1 MCRILWKTL
10 LISCVIP
17 PGFIFKMF
25 FFLLFMYLCIHI
37 HKWKYKHGFIIY
49 IHDLHHVYIYIHL
62 SLSHP
67 HHLPTHTLT
76 RNYTHYIDS
85 LPFYELFFFLL
96 SYSPVLTEPW
106 ECFALISVC
115 VPVASLPLFCQTCV
129 LFYHEGNT
137 AKRKQFVLGQANLV
151 PILVLPF
158 TGSVKLD
165 KSSELPSLYWFLL
178 WIGVI
183 IPTIQAFASMFM
195 CKILQRKAL
204 EAQK

>member
-1 MCRILWKTL
+1 
-10 LISCVIP
+10 
-17 PGFIFKMF
+17 MF

-49 IHDLHHVYIYIHL
+49 IHDLHHVYIYIYIHIHIYIYIHL

-67 HHLPTHTLT
+67 HQHLPTHTLT
-76 RNYTHYIDS
+76 HNYTHCVDS

-115 VPVASLPLFCQTCV
+115 VPVARLPLFCQTCV

-151 PILVLPF
+151 R
-158 TGSVKLD
+158 S
-165 KSSELPSLYWFLL
+165 WFCLLQAL
-178 WIGVI
+178 WI
-183 IPTIQAFASMFM
+183 
-195 CKILQRKAL
+195 
-204 EAQK
+204 